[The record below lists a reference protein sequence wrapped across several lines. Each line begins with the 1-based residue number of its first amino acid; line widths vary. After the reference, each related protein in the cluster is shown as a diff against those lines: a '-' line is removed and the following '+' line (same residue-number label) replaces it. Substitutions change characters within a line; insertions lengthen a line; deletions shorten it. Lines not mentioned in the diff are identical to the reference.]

1 MSKKS
6 ISKVAFIGLGKMGI
20 DMARNILRAGFELN
34 VYSRSPQKQ
43 EPIVAEG
50 ACAAFN
56 PKEAVNDA
64 DVVITCPMDDQSV
77 FEVVEGDEGILA
89 GLQPGGIHIGT
100 ATISPSCADKL
111 NRMHK
116 SHGSTYIAAPIFGRP
131 DAAEAGTLLTY
142 VAGDAAAVA
151 DCDDLFSAYTKT
163 HIFVGEDI
171 KKPNS
176 IKLAM
181 NFLLISL
188 VEMFSEVYVFAEKS
202 DIDLEFADDLIMTVL
217 GHPVMSEY
225 TRRIRTRE
233 FEPAAFDLQA
243 GFKDVSLMLQA
254 SREVQ
259 APLPFAGVISEKFI
273 TALALGMADKDWSAL
288 YEVSRLNAGL
298 S

>member
-20 DMARNILRAGFELN
+20 NMARNILRAGFELN
-34 VYSRSPQKQ
+34 VYNRSPQKQ
-43 EPIVAEG
+43 EPLVAEG
-50 ACAAFN
+50 AYAAIN

-64 DVVITCPMDDQSV
+64 DVVITCLMDDQSV

-89 GLQPGGIHIGT
+89 GLQPGRIHIGT

-116 SHGSTYIAAPIFGRP
+116 SHGSNYIAAPIFGRP

-142 VAGDAAAVA
+142 VAGNAEAVA

-163 HIFVGEDI
+163 HIYVGGDI

-181 NFLLISL
+181 NFMLISL
-188 VEMFSEVYVFAEKS
+188 VEMFSEVYAFAEKS
-202 DIDLEFADDLIMTVL
+202 DIDLEFAEDLIMTVL
-217 GHPVMSEY
+217 RHPVMSEY

-259 APLPFAGVISEKFI
+259 APLPFASVISEKFI
-273 TALALGMADKDWSAL
+273 TALALGLEDKDWSAL